1 MVTPGSERED
11 ARELLTGAYAA
22 FNARDI
28 ARALALMHPA
38 VEWSNGMEGG
48 YVHGHDAVRDY
59 WTRQWG
65 QIDPHVEP
73 LSFTADEA
81 GRTVVDVHQVVRDLS
96 GRVVAERMVRHV
108 YAIEGGLIRRMDIRT

>member
-1 MVTPGSERED
+1 MSTSGPGRED
-11 ARELLTGAYAA
+11 ARELLAQAYAA

-38 VEWSNGMEGG
+38 VEWPNGMGEGG
-48 YVHGHDAVRDY
+48 YFHGHDAVRDY
-59 WTRQWG
+59 WTRQWR

-96 GRVVAERMVRHV
+96 GQ
-108 YAIEGGLIRRMDIRT
+108 